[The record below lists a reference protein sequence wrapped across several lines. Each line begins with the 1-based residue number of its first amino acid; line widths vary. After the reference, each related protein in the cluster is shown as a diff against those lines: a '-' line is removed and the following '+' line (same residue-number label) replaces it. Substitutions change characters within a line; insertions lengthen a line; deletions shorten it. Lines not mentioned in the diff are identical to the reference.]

1 MKYLLALLAML
12 ASTLSGTS
20 VQAAP
25 ASEEEAYEIASTPI
39 PMAIRWC

>member
-12 ASTLSGTS
+12 ASTLSGTA

-25 ASEEEAYEIASTPI
+25 ASEEEALSLIHI
-39 PMAIRWC
+39 